1 VVHSSQ
7 LEQAKE
13 LATSIKVS
21 FVMLVDRMIAPSIIG
36 MSEVT
41 GCSPF
46 PAPLARKYFAANG
59 HKNRVVRTLTCNLC
73 RIA

>member
-21 FVMLVDRMIAPSIIG
+21 FVMLVDLIIAPSIIG
-36 MSEVT
+36 MTEVT
-41 GCSPF
+41 ATALSP
-46 PAPLARKYFAANG
+46 ATLARKYLAGNG
-59 HKNRVVRTLTCNLC
+59 DKHLVIRTLTCNLC

>member
-1 VVHSSQ
+1 M
-7 LEQAKE
+7 EQAKD
-13 LATSIKVS
+13 LVTSIKVS
-21 FVMLVDRMIAPSIIG
+21 FVMLVDLMIAPSIIG
-36 MSEVT
+36 ISEVI
-41 GCSPF
+41 GRSPF